1 MQPRSATYDKA
12 YDTPPQLS
20 DAGSRTWISRGA
32 NFVVAVSDVAA
43 GAALARADNPDE
55 YMVLCVST
63 PATIEAGTERIDA
76 ERESL
81 TIVPPGR
88 STVTATTAGR
98 IVRIFSNLAD
108 DMARLAANAAIYA
121 AGAAEVAP
129 LVPWP
134 APPGGFK
141 LRNYTPFAYDKPETN
156 MRIFR
161 STNLMVNVMTKRGG
175 PRDTK
180 KLSPHSH
187 DDFEQASVVLEGDY
201 QHHLRWPWTPDQSEW
216 RADDHVEIGS
226 PSITVIPAKV
236 VHTSNNVGPRR
247 SWLIDVFA
255 PPRVDFS
262 RKPGMVI
269 NTDDYP
275 MPAES

>member
-20 DAGSRTWISRGA
+20 EAGSRTWISRGA
-32 NFVVAVSDVAA
+32 NFVVAVSEVVT
-43 GAALARADNPDE
+43 GAVLSRADNPDE

-63 PATIEAGTERIDA
+63 SAAIAADKERVDA
-76 ERESL
+76 EIESL

-88 STVTATTAGR
+88 STVTAGAAGR
-98 IVRIFSNLAD
+98 IVRIFSNQVD
-108 DMARLAANAAIYA
+108 DMIRLAANAATYA
-121 AGAAEVAP
+121 DGAAEVAP

-141 LRNYTPFAYDKPETN
+141 LRNYKPFAFDKPETN

-161 STNLMVNVMTKRGG
+161 STNLMVNVMTRRSG
-175 PRDTK
+175 PRDTT

-255 PPRVDFS
+255 PPRLDFS
-262 RKPGMVI
+262 KKPGMVI

-275 MPAES
+275 MPAGS

>member
-12 YDTPPQLS
+12 YDSAPQVS
-20 DAGSRTWISRGA
+20 EAGGRTWISRAA

-43 GAALARADNPDE
+43 GAVLSRSDNPDE
-55 YMVLCVST
+55 YMVLTVT
-63 PATIEAGTERIDA
+63 TAAAIQAGREHIDA
-76 ERESL
+76 EIESL

-88 STVTATTAGR
+88 STVTATAAGR
-98 IVRIFSNLAD
+98 IVRIFSNRAD
-108 DMARLAANAAIYA
+108 DIARLAANAATYA
-121 AGAAEVAP
+121 DGAAEVAP

-134 APPGGFK
+134 APPDGFK
-141 LRNYTPFAYDKPETN
+141 LRNYKPFAYDKPDTN

-161 STNLMVNVMTKRGG
+161 STNLMVNVMTRRDK
-175 PRDTK
+175 PRDAR

-216 RADDHVEIGS
+216 RNDDHVEIGS

-255 PPRVDFS
+255 PPRLDFS
-262 RKPGMVI
+262 KKPGMVI

-275 MPAES
+275 MPAGD